1 MVRDIFRPPLFFSRS
16 RGVGGW
22 GGWGL
27 GGGGGRESERGER
40 FFDPQTNLTSFFA
53 LSRLFNPLLSV
64 AT

>member
-27 GGGGGRESERGER
+27 GAGGAGER
-40 FFDPQTNLTSFFA
+40 ARRKVLRPSNKNLTSFFA
-53 LSRLFNPLLSV
+53 LSRLFDPLLSV